1 MSLPSNIAIQT
12 TGLAK
17 AYRGRGAFKGT
28 HYWALKPLDL
38 EVPEG
43 SALGILGA
51 NGAGKSTLL
60 KLLSGLTHPTAGGY
74 QYQGQMT
81 SLLEVGTGFHPDL
94 SGRENV
100 YLSGA
105 LHGMTR
111 TEMAQRM
118 EAIQEFAG
126 LHDQYMDH
134 PIKHYSSGMKV
145 RLGFSVAAHLHAD
158 ILVVDEVLAVGDASF
173 QAKCLQSMEAQM
185 SDHGRTVLFVSHNLY
200 ALQTLCPQTL
210 WLERGEKVR
219 LGPSSELV
227 TDYLQKVQTT
237 SSSFG
242 ERGHSAAKG
251 SGKLRLTD
259 LEWMAGPPQTGVA
272 NTLRVAYEGTGDQ
285 HDVDIR
291 LNVHGNDGRFI
302 APIAMH
308 AHGFSPATLPASG
321 ELFVHFEAL
330 PFMEGWYHV
339 DARAT
344 ERGVVA
350 YEYKNLWGFQVAG
363 GGFLAQAPAYT
374 AGKNGVHLRQEW
386 RLEP

>member
-1 MSLPSNIAIQT
+1 MSLPAHLALQT
-12 TGLAK
+12 QGLAK
-17 AYRGRGAFKGT
+17 RYFGRDAFKGT

-38 EVPEG
+38 EIAEG
-43 SALGILGA
+43 SALGIMGA

-60 KLLSGLTHPTAGGY
+60 KILSGLTHPSAGGY
-74 QYQGQMT
+74 QYRGQMT

-111 TEMAQRM
+111 AEMTQRI
-118 EAIQEFAG
+118 EAIQDFAG

-173 QAKCLQSMEAQM
+173 QAKCLRSMEAQI
-185 SDHGRTVLFVSHNLY
+185 SDKGRTVLFVSHNLY
-200 ALQTLCPQTL
+200 ALQSLCPQSL
-210 WLERGEKVR
+210 WLARGEKVR
-219 LGPSSELV
+219 FGDSTELV
-227 TDYLQKVQTT
+227 KDYLQQVQGPKGGFESGKTVA
-237 SSSFG
+237 S
-242 ERGHSAAKG
+242 G

-259 LEWMAGPPQTGVA
+259 LEWIAGPPQTGVA
-272 NTLRVAYEGTGDQ
+272 NTLRIAYEGDGTHQ
-285 HDVDIR
+285 DVDIR

-302 APIAMH
+302 APIAMQP
-308 AHGFSPATLPASG
+308 HGFAPSTLPASG
-321 ELFVHFEAL
+321 ALYVHFEAF

-339 DARAT
+339 GARVT

-350 YEYKNLWGFQVAG
+350 YEHKNAWGFQVAS
-363 GGFLAQAPAYT
+363 GGFLAQTPAYPS
-374 AGKNGVHLRQEW
+374 GKNGVHVAQQW